1 MKCLIVCRNTPEC
14 GFHCLSRGCGVLKMS
29 DVALKMSDVALKYNI
44 KDTGRDVSSH
54 LRIEMTMP
62 EMRAL

>member
-1 MKCLIVCRNTPEC
+1 MTMLEATMIRWGMTGEVLDC
-14 GFHCLSRGCGVLKMS
+14 GFYCLSRGCGVLKMS
-29 DVALKMSDVALKYNI
+29 DDALKYNI

>member
-1 MKCLIVCRNTPEC
+1 
-14 GFHCLSRGCGVLKMS
+14 MS